1 MYIQPR
7 HFGGEAARVQFTQ
20 IACNLDLKYIISNS
34 KTDEFCSK
42 KNI

>member
-7 HFGGEAARVQFTQ
+7 DFGGEAARVQFTQ

-42 KNI
+42 L